1 MYKLMAFTR
10 RSLSSYG
17 LTEEQVEK
25 VMALHGTSMAD
36 FVPKADVQAQIDAA
50 VADAKKNAPA
60 PNIKESDDYKAL
72 QQDYENYKKKIEVS
86 AELKKSGVKEKF
98 LDSVYSLLEDG
109 NPAADQLDA
118 IREQYEEYFDMQTPP
133 PASTGPQFGAQVK
146 GQMPGGQKP
155 TSFEDVWGLSKK

>member
-1 MYKLMAFTR
+1 MAFTR

-60 PNIKESDDYKAL
+60 PNIKESEDYKAL

-98 LDSVYSLLEDG
+98 LDSVYSLLEEG
-109 NPAADQLDA
+109 KPAADQLDA
-118 IREQYEEYFDMQTPP
+118 IREQYEEYFDMAEDSTPT
-133 PASTGPQFGAQVK
+133 APQFGAKVQ
-146 GQMPGGQKP
+146 GSMPTGKTAP
-155 TSFEDVWGLSKK
+155 SFGDYWNFGK